1 MPAYRAVLFDFFG
14 TLTRAVRR
22 GPAHAGI
29 AQLLGCDPATL
40 VEVLDRSYHARARG
54 RYGSAEETLRWVAT
68 EAGAHPSDRTLR
80 AAAAARRE
88 AIWADTTLRTA
99 AVPTLRALRRR
110 GLRTALVSDCTHE
123 LPDVLPRLPLH
134 TLLDARVLSVE
145 MGICKPDP
153 GMFLAAAALVGAR
166 PEQCLYIGDGG
177 SRELTGAEAVGMTAV
192 RLRAPDLAGHLT
204 FNPDTAWSGS
214 DITDLAD
221 TIGLVDRV
229 LEPA

>member
-1 MPAYRAVLFDFFG
+1 MSAYRAVLFDFFG

-29 AQLLGCDPATL
+29 ARLLGCDPAAL

-54 RYGSAEETLRWVAT
+54 RFGTAEETLRWVAA

-80 AAAAARRE
+80 TAAAARRE
-88 AIWADTTLRTA
+88 AIWADTTLRPE

-110 GLRTALVSDCTHE
+110 GLRTAVVSDCTHE
-123 LPDVLPRLPLH
+123 LPEVLPRLPLH
-134 TLLDARVLSVE
+134 GLLDARVLSVE
-145 MGICKPDP
+145 MGVCKPEP
-153 GMFLAAAALVGAR
+153 AMFLSAAALVGAR
-166 PEQCLYIGDGG
+166 PEECLYVGDGG

-204 FNPDTAWSGS
+204 FNPDTAWSGA
-214 DITDLAD
+214 DITGLDD

>member
-54 RYGSAEETLRWVAT
+54 RYGNEEETLRWVAA

-80 AAAAARRE
+80 TAAVARRE
-88 AIWADTTLRTA
+88 AIRADTTLRPE
-99 AVPTLRALRRR
+99 AVPTLRALRRL
-110 GLRTALVSDCTHE
+110 GLRTAVVSDCTHE
-123 LPDVLPRLPLH
+123 LPDLLSRLPLH
-134 TLLDARVLSVE
+134 GLLDARVLSVE

-153 GMFLAAAALVGAR
+153 GMFLSAATLVGVR
-166 PEQCLYIGDGG
+166 PEQCLYVGDGG

-192 RLRAPDLAGHLT
+192 RLRAPDLTGHLT
-204 FNPDTAWSGS
+204 FNPDTTWAGS